1 MAGQNKS
8 SLYNTQNDQKTS
20 TGKLENM
27 LWPKD
32 RFHVI
37 SLPAAR
43 DWECPTG
50 RRSAIWLPVNNAS
63 ALGQNALSL
72 ESS

>member
-1 MAGQNKS
+1 MMIGQNKS
-8 SLYNTQNDQKTS
+8 FLYNMQNYQKTS

-27 LWPKD
+27 LWPND
-32 RFHVI
+32 WFHMVLI
-37 SLPAAR
+37 PLAR
-43 DWECPTG
+43 DGKCPVDIKSTT
-50 RRSAIWLPVNNAS
+50 WLPITSS